1 MAESKQREGFTFY
14 RSFRDT
20 IEQIGVEADQLRIYK
35 ALADY
40 ALDGKEPNLETL
52 TQLGLLCWTALRP
65 IIHSGRK
72 NYLNGI
78 KGGAPKGNTNAR
90 KNNPKTTQKQPK
102 NKQCIK

>member
-20 IEQIGVEADQLRIYK
+20 IEQMGVEADQLRIYK

-40 ALDGKEPNLETL
+40 ALDGIEPDPDTL
-52 TQLGLLCWTALRP
+52 TRLGLLCWTALRP
-65 IIHSGRK
+65 IVHAGRK

-78 KGGAPKGNTNAR
+78 KGGAPKGNANAR
-90 KNNPKTTQKQPK
+90 KTTQKQPK
-102 NKQCIK
+102 NKQYIK